1 MDAIPPISS
10 GLPPVVRA
18 SRPPVKR
25 VERITRE
32 GDRPPKD
39 ADEREREQRAS
50 AAESER
56 DGLDGDERPHIDIR
70 V

>member
-1 MDAIPPISS
+1 MDAIPPISG

-18 SRPPVKR
+18 TRPPVKR

-32 GDRPPKD
+32 EKRPEQD
-39 ADEREREQRAS
+39 GSEREREEQAQATRL
-50 AAESER
+50 EQ
-56 DGLDGDERPHIDIR
+56 DGPDGDERPHIDIR

>member
-18 SRPPVKR
+18 TRPPVKR
-25 VERITRE
+25 VERIARE
-32 GDRPPKD
+32 HDRPEED
-39 ADEREREQRAS
+39 ADKRKRERRGS
-50 AAESER
+50 AAELER
-56 DGLDGDERPHIDIR
+56 QGPDGDERPHIDIR

>member
-1 MDAIPPISS
+1 MDAIPPISA

-18 SRPPVKR
+18 TRPPVKR

-32 GDRPPKD
+32 EERPQKE
-39 ADEREREQRAS
+39 ADEHKRGEQSGAGKL
-50 AAESER
+50 EQ
-56 DGLDGDERPHIDIR
+56 DGPDGDERPHIDIR

>member
-1 MDAIPPISS
+1 MDAIPPISR

-18 SRPPVKR
+18 TRPPVKR

-32 GDRPPKD
+32 
-39 ADEREREQRAS
+39 DERPEKDRGKRNREEQAA
-50 AAESER
+50 AAEFEQ
-56 DGLDGDERPHIDIR
+56 DGPDGDERPHIDIR

>member
-1 MDAIPPISS
+1 MDAIPPISR

-32 GDRPPKD
+32 EERP
-39 ADEREREQRAS
+39 DESSGKRERE
-50 AAESER
+50 ER
-56 DGLDGDERPHIDIR
+56 DGAAQLEQDGPDGDERPHIDIR